1 MGKEAIMLDDNEN
14 EVWNKVN
21 NSIKKNLAAKSSVLK
36 FFWKLKQNLTVM
48 KLQILMIKNA

>member
-14 EVWNKVN
+14 EIWNKVN
-21 NSIKKNLAAKSSVLK
+21 NSIKKNLAAKSYIIN

-48 KLQILMIKNA
+48 KLQILMKKIA

>member
-1 MGKEAIMLDDNEN
+1 MGKEAIMLDDNKN
-14 EVWNKVN
+14 EIWNKVK
-21 NSIKKNLAAKSSVLK
+21 NSIKKNLAAKSSIIK